1 MKIFV
6 YKRFKGDSF
15 PFVTESLQRSGI
27 PLKSYYKDELGR
39 PRLSIGDISISHTEN
54 IIAIALSDYKVGID
68 IERKNRKI
76 SKALTSIEN
85 WTQKEC
91 YAKYLGCGMTRELL
105 NSVPPAD
112 LITTFEYG
120 DFIISVCS
128 EDKTVDIIE

>member
-6 YKRFKGDSF
+6 YRQFKGDSST
-15 PFVTESLQRSGI
+15 FVTESLQRSGI
-27 PLKSYYKDELGR
+27 PLKSYYKDKLGR
-39 PRLSIGDISISHTEN
+39 PRLSSGDISISHTEN
-54 IIAIALSDYKVGID
+54 IIVIALSDYKVGID

-76 SKALTSIEN
+76 SKELTSIEN

-91 YAKYLGCGMTRELL
+91 YAKYLGSGITRELL

-120 DFIISVCS
+120 DFILSVCS